1 MATELAKAYVQIIPS
16 AEGIGGKLNGLLGG
30 EAAAAGDR
38 AGQSLGKTLVGT
50 LIKVLAAAGIGK
62 ALQSAFASGSQFET
76 AVAKVATI
84 ADTGSVS
91 IGTLRSQITAM
102 SGETGVAAGD
112 IAEAAY
118 QAISAGQETENAV
131 AFAGQATKLAAAGFT
146 SSASA
151 VDILTTALNAYGMSA
166 DAASHVSDVL
176 LTTQNLG
183 KTSVD
188 ELASSMGRV
197 IPLASAYGVSIE
209 NLSSVLAVL
218 TANGIAT
225 AEASTYTKSML
236 NELGSTGSNVAKV
249 LKAQTGQS
257 FADLMASGKSLGDV
271 LQVLYDS
278 VDGDSTRF
286 NGLWSS
292 VEAGTAAL
300 SLASSGAGRFN
311 EVLGQMQADSKLTES
326 AYETMT
332 DTMAHKMDALKT
344 NAQNLGIALFDAVGG
359 KLGEGVSLAS
369 GYLQALTQGFQSG
382 GLAGLAES
390 LGGIFTDLF
399 MNVLPTVTQSG
410 TELLNGL
417 AAGMAQGVPALLAQ
431 ALPMLET
438 FSGSLR
444 ENAGKLVDAGLNL
457 LVQLAQGLV
466 NGLPTLIAYVPT
478 IVTNI
483 AGIINDNMPK
493 ILLTGLQ
500 ILLMLIQGIVQ
511 SIPALIENAGQIVQ
525 AIFSVIMAF
534 NWISLGGKI
543 VTLLKNG
550 ISNLASLPGKVMR
563 NIARSV
569 YDTFKNGFSWH
580 ALGQNIIQGLI
591 NGVGSMKNLLIE
603 AAKNIAKTFLNSIK
617 KKFGIASPSKV
628 MRDQV
633 GRWIPL
639 GMAEGI
645 QRTAGSVAAAMA
657 NLTDVNEYP
666 FANSKALLA
675 DEFSTRPRR
684 VVRLL
689 TQSETASGPLPGG
702 STAGYTTYLYQTIH
716 THDSLTPA
724 EMTREA
730 EDFLERSKW
739 QIP

>member
-30 EAAAAGDR
+30 EAAAAGDY
-38 AGQSLGKTLVGT
+38 AGKSLGKTLVGT
-50 LIKVLAAAGIGK
+50 LTKVLAAAGIGK

-91 IGTLRSQITAM
+91 IETLRGQITAM

-118 QAISAGQETENAV
+118 QAISAGQKTENAV

-151 VDILTTALNAYGMSA
+151 VDIRTTALNAYGMSA

-225 AEASTYTKSML
+225 AEASTYAKSML

-278 VDGDSTRF
+278 VGGDSTRF

-382 GLAGLAES
+382 GLAGLADS

-399 MNVLPTVTQSG
+399 TNVLPTDTQSG

-444 ENAGKLVDAGLNL
+444 ENAGKLVDAGLHL
-457 LVQLAQGLV
+457 LVQLVQGLV

-478 IVTNI
+478 NVTNI
-483 AGIINDNMPK
+483 AGIINDNLPK
-493 ILLTGLQ
+493 ILLTGIQ

-534 NWISLGGKI
+534 NWISLGDKI

-550 ISNLASLPGKVMR
+550 ISSLASLPGKVMR

-569 YDTFKNGFSWH
+569 YNTVKNGFSWH

-603 AAKNIAKTFLNSIK
+603 AAKNIAKTFLDSIK

-645 QRTAGSVAAAMA
+645 RRTAGSVAAAMA
-657 NLTDVNEYP
+657 NLTDVNEYSIG
-666 FANSKALLA
+666 NLKALLA
-675 DEFSTRPRR
+675 DEWGTRPRR

-689 TQSETASGPLPGG
+689 TQSENASGPLPGG
-702 STAGYTTYLYQTIH
+702 GSGNTTYLYQTIH

>member
-16 AEGIGGKLNGLLGG
+16 AEGIGGKLTGLLGG
-30 EAAAAGDR
+30 EAAAAGDH
-38 AGQSLGKTLVGT
+38 AGKSLGKTLVGT
-50 LIKVLAAAGIGK
+50 LTKVLAAAGIGK
-62 ALQSAFASGSQFET
+62 ALQSAFSSGSQFET

-91 IGTLRSQITAM
+91 IGTLRSQITAL

-112 IAEAAY
+112 LAEAAY
-118 QAISAGQETENAV
+118 QAISAGQKTENAV

-225 AEASTYTKSML
+225 AEASTYAKSML

-382 GLAGLAES
+382 GLAGLADS

-457 LVQLAQGLV
+457 LVQLVQGLV

-493 ILLTGLQ
+493 ILLTGIQ

-534 NWISLGGKI
+534 NWLSLGGKI

-550 ISNLASLPGKVMR
+550 INSLASLPGKVMR

-569 YDTFKNGFSWH
+569 YDTFKHGFSWH

-657 NLTDVNEYP
+657 NLTDVNEYS
-666 FANSKALLA
+666 FASSKALLA
-675 DEFSTRPRR
+675 DEWGTRPRR

-689 TQSETASGPLPGG
+689 TQSETAAGPLPGG
-702 STAGYTTYLYQTIH
+702 STAGTTTNLYQTIH

>member
-30 EAAAAGDR
+30 EAAAAGDY
-38 AGQSLGKTLVGT
+38 AGKSLGKTLVGT
-50 LIKVLAAAGIGK
+50 LTKVLAAAGIGK

-91 IGTLRSQITAM
+91 IETLRGQITAM

-118 QAISAGQETENAV
+118 QAISAGQKTENAV

-225 AEASTYTKSML
+225 AEASTYAKSML

-278 VDGDSTRF
+278 VGGDSTRF

-369 GYLQALTQGFQSG
+369 GYMQALTQGFQSG
-382 GLAGLAES
+382 GLAGLADS

-399 MNVLPTVTQSG
+399 TNVLPTVTQSG

-444 ENAGKLVDAGLNL
+444 ENAGKLVDAGLHL
-457 LVQLAQGLV
+457 LVQLVQGLV

-493 ILLTGLQ
+493 ILLTGIQ

-550 ISNLASLPGKVMR
+550 ISSLASLPGKVMK

-603 AAKNIAKTFLNSIK
+603 AAKNIAKTFLDSIK

-645 QRTAGSVAAAMA
+645 RRTAGSVAAAMA
-657 NLTDVNEYP
+657 NLTDVNEYSIG
-666 FANSKALLA
+666 NLKALLA
-675 DEFSTRPRR
+675 DEWGTRPRR

-689 TQSETASGPLPGG
+689 TQSENASGPLPGG
-702 STAGYTTYLYQTIH
+702 GSGNTTYLYQTIH

>member
-1 MATELAKAYVQIIPS
+1 
-16 AEGIGGKLNGLLGG
+16 
-30 EAAAAGDR
+30 
-38 AGQSLGKTLVGT
+38 
-50 LIKVLAAAGIGK
+50 
-62 ALQSAFASGSQFET
+62 
-76 AVAKVATI
+76 
-84 ADTGSVS
+84 
-91 IGTLRSQITAM
+91 M

-118 QAISAGQETENAV
+118 QAISAGQKTENAV

-225 AEASTYTKSML
+225 AEASTYAKSML

-278 VDGDSTRF
+278 VGGDSTRF

-369 GYLQALTQGFQSG
+369 GYMQALTQGFQSG
-382 GLAGLAES
+382 GLAGLADS

-399 MNVLPTVTQSG
+399 TNVLPTVTQSG

-444 ENAGKLVDAGLNL
+444 ENAGKLVDAGLHL
-457 LVQLAQGLV
+457 LVQLVQGLV

-493 ILLTGLQ
+493 ILLTGIQ

-550 ISNLASLPGKVMR
+550 ISSLASLPGKVMK

-603 AAKNIAKTFLNSIK
+603 AAKNIAKTFLDSIK

-645 QRTAGSVAAAMA
+645 RRTAGSVAAAMA
-657 NLTDVNEYP
+657 NLTDVNEYSIG
-666 FANSKALLA
+666 NLKALLA
-675 DEFSTRPRR
+675 DEWGTRPRR

-689 TQSETASGPLPGG
+689 TQSENASGPLPGG
-702 STAGYTTYLYQTIH
+702 GSGNTTYLYQTIH

>member
-30 EAAAAGDR
+30 EAAAAGDY
-38 AGQSLGKTLVGT
+38 AGKSLGKTLVGT
-50 LIKVLAAAGIGK
+50 LTKVLAAAGIGK

-91 IGTLRSQITAM
+91 IETLRGQITAM

-118 QAISAGQETENAV
+118 QAISAGQKTENAV

-225 AEASTYTKSML
+225 AEASTYAKSML

-278 VDGDSTRF
+278 VGGDSTRF

-382 GLAGLAES
+382 GLAGLANS

-399 MNVLPTVTQSG
+399 TNVLPTVTQSG

-444 ENAGKLVDAGLNL
+444 ENAGKLVDAGLHL
-457 LVQLAQGLV
+457 LVQLVQGLV

-493 ILLTGLQ
+493 ILLTGIQ

-550 ISNLASLPGKVMR
+550 ISSLASLPGKVMR

-569 YDTFKNGFSWH
+569 YNTVKNGFSWH

-603 AAKNIAKTFLNSIK
+603 AAKNIAKTFLDSIK

-645 QRTAGSVAAAMA
+645 RRTAGSVAAAMA
-657 NLTDVNEYP
+657 NLTDVNEYSIG
-666 FANSKALLA
+666 NLKALLA
-675 DEFSTRPRR
+675 DEWGTRPRR

-689 TQSETASGPLPGG
+689 TQSENASGPLPGG
-702 STAGYTTYLYQTIH
+702 GSGNTTYLYQTIH

>member
-30 EAAAAGDR
+30 EAAAAGDY
-38 AGQSLGKTLVGT
+38 AGKSLGKTLVGT
-50 LIKVLAAAGIGK
+50 LTKVLAAAGIGK

-91 IGTLRSQITAM
+91 IETLRGQITAM

-118 QAISAGQETENAV
+118 QAISAGQKTENAV

-225 AEASTYTKSML
+225 AEASTYAKSML

-249 LKAQTGQS
+249 LKEQTGQS

-382 GLAGLAES
+382 GLAGLADS

-399 MNVLPTVTQSG
+399 MNVLPAVTQSG

-444 ENAGKLVDAGLNL
+444 ENAGKLVDAGLHL
-457 LVQLAQGLV
+457 LVQLVQGLV

-478 IVTNI
+478 IITNI

-493 ILLTGLQ
+493 ILLTGIQ

-550 ISNLASLPGKVMR
+550 ISSLASLPGKVMR

-569 YDTFKNGFSWH
+569 YNTFKNGFSWH

-603 AAKNIAKTFLNSIK
+603 AAKNIAKTFLDSIK

-645 QRTAGSVAAAMA
+645 RRTAGSVAAAMA
-657 NLTDVNEYP
+657 NLTDVNEYSIG
-666 FANSKALLA
+666 NSKALLA
-675 DEFSTRPRR
+675 DEWGTRPRR

-702 STAGYTTYLYQTIH
+702 GSGNTTYLYQTIH

>member
-30 EAAAAGDR
+30 EAAAAGGY
-38 AGQSLGKTLVGT
+38 AGKSLGKTLVGT

-62 ALQSAFASGSQFET
+62 ALKSAFASGSQFET

-118 QAISAGQETENAV
+118 QAISAGQKTENAV

-166 DAASHVSDVL
+166 DAAGHVSDVL

-218 TANGIAT
+218 TANGIDT

-249 LKAQTGQS
+249 LKAQS

-369 GYLQALTQGFQSG
+369 GYMQALTQGFQSG
-382 GLAGLAES
+382 GLAGLANS

-399 MNVLPTVTQSG
+399 MNVLPAVTQSG

-444 ENAGKLVDAGLNL
+444 ENAGKLVDAGLHL
-457 LVQLAQGLV
+457 LVQLVQGLV

-493 ILLTGLQ
+493 ILLTGMQ

-511 SIPALIENAGQIVQ
+511 SIPALIENAGQIVL

-550 ISNLASLPGKVMR
+550 ISSLASLPGKVMR

-569 YDTFKNGFSWH
+569 YNTFKNGFSWH

-657 NLTDVNEYP
+657 DLTDVNEYSIG
-666 FANSKALLA
+666 NSKALLA
-675 DEFSTRPRR
+675 DEWGTRPRR

-702 STAGYTTYLYQTIH
+702 GSGNTTNLYQTIH

>member
-382 GLAGLAES
+382 GLAGLANS

-399 MNVLPTVTQSG
+399 MNVLPAVTQSG

-457 LVQLAQGLV
+457 LVQLVQGLV

-550 ISNLASLPGKVMR
+550 ISSLASLPGKVMR

-639 GMAEGI
+639 GMAAGI
-645 QRTAGSVAAAMA
+645 ERTAGSVTDAMA
-657 NLTDVNEYP
+657 DLTDVNEYS

>member
-30 EAAAAGDR
+30 EAAAAGDY
-38 AGQSLGKTLVGT
+38 AGKSLGKTLVGT
-50 LIKVLAAAGIGK
+50 LTKVLAAAGIGK

-91 IGTLRSQITAM
+91 IGTLRGQITAM

-118 QAISAGQETENAV
+118 QAISAGQKTENAV

-166 DAASHVSDVL
+166 DAAGHVSDVL

-225 AEASTYTKSML
+225 AEASTYAKSML

-369 GYLQALTQGFQSG
+369 GYMQALTQGFQSG
-382 GLAGLAES
+382 GLAGLADS

-399 MNVLPTVTQSG
+399 TNVLPTVTQSG

-444 ENAGKLVDAGLNL
+444 ENAGKLVDAGLHL
-457 LVQLAQGLV
+457 LVQLVQGLV

-493 ILLTGLQ
+493 ILLTGIQ

-511 SIPALIENAGQIVQ
+511 SIPALIENAGQIVL

-550 ISNLASLPGKVMR
+550 ISSLASLPGKVMR

-569 YDTFKNGFSWH
+569 YNTFKNGFSWH

-603 AAKNIAKTFLNSIK
+603 AAKNIAKTFLDSIK

-645 QRTAGSVAAAMA
+645 RRTAGSVAAAMA
-657 NLTDVNEYP
+657 NLTDVNEYS

-702 STAGYTTYLYQTIH
+702 GSGNTTYLYQTIH

>member
-1 MATELAKAYVQIIPS
+1 MTRW
-16 AEGIGGKLNGLLGG
+16 
-30 EAAAAGDR
+30 AASWAR
-38 AGQSLGKTLVGT
+38 
-50 LIKVLAAAGIGK
+50 
-62 ALQSAFASGSQFET
+62 
-76 AVAKVATI
+76 
-84 ADTGSVS
+84 
-91 IGTLRSQITAM
+91 
-102 SGETGVAAGD
+102 
-112 IAEAAY
+112 
-118 QAISAGQETENAV
+118 
-131 AFAGQATKLAAAGFT
+131 
-146 SSASA
+146 ASA
-151 VDILTTALNAYGMSA
+151 WPA
-166 DAASHVSDVL
+166 
-176 LTTQNLG
+176 
-183 KTSVD
+183 
-188 ELASSMGRV
+188 
-197 IPLASAYGVSIE
+197 
-209 NLSSVLAVL
+209 
-218 TANGIAT
+218 
-225 AEASTYTKSML
+225 
-236 NELGSTGSNVAKV
+236 
-249 LKAQTGQS
+249 
-257 FADLMASGKSLGDV
+257 
-271 LQVLYDS
+271 
-278 VDGDSTRF
+278 
-286 NGLWSS
+286 
-292 VEAGTAAL
+292 
-300 SLASSGAGRFN
+300 
-311 EVLGQMQADSKLTES
+311 
-326 AYETMT
+326 
-332 DTMAHKMDALKT
+332 
-344 NAQNLGIALFDAVGG
+344 
-359 KLGEGVSLAS
+359 

-382 GLAGLAES
+382 GLAGLADS

-444 ENAGKLVDAGLNL
+444 ENAGKLVDAGLHL
-457 LVQLAQGLV
+457 LVQLVQGLV

-493 ILLTGLQ
+493 ILLTGIQ

-511 SIPALIENAGQIVQ
+511 SIPALIENAGQIVL

-550 ISNLASLPGKVMR
+550 INSLASLPGKVMR

-569 YDTFKNGFSWH
+569 YNTFKNGFSWH

-657 NLTDVNEYP
+657 DLTDVNEYS

-675 DEFSTRPRR
+675 DEWGTRPRR

-702 STAGYTTYLYQTIH
+702 GSGNTTNLYQTIH

>member
-30 EAAAAGDR
+30 EAAAAGDY
-38 AGQSLGKTLVGT
+38 AGKSLGKTLVGT
-50 LIKVLAAAGIGK
+50 LTKVLAAAGIGK

-91 IGTLRSQITAM
+91 IETLRGQITAM

-118 QAISAGQETENAV
+118 QAISAGQKTENAV

-176 LTTQNLG
+176 LTAQNLG

-225 AEASTYTKSML
+225 AEASTYAKSML

-278 VDGDSTRF
+278 VGGDSTRF

-369 GYLQALTQGFQSG
+369 GYMQALTQGFQSG
-382 GLAGLAES
+382 GLAGLADS

-399 MNVLPTVTQSG
+399 TNVLPTVTQSG

-444 ENAGKLVDAGLNL
+444 ENAGKLVDAGLHL
-457 LVQLAQGLV
+457 LVQLVQGLV

-493 ILLTGLQ
+493 ILLTGIQ

-550 ISNLASLPGKVMR
+550 ISSLASLPGKVMK

-603 AAKNIAKTFLNSIK
+603 AAKNIAKTFLDSIK

-645 QRTAGSVAAAMA
+645 RRTAGSVAAAMA
-657 NLTDVNEYP
+657 NLTDVNEYSIG
-666 FANSKALLA
+666 NLKALLA
-675 DEFSTRPRR
+675 DEWGTRPRR

-689 TQSETASGPLPGG
+689 TQSENASGPLPGG
-702 STAGYTTYLYQTIH
+702 GSGNTTYLYQTIH

>member
-30 EAAAAGDR
+30 EAAAAGDY
-38 AGQSLGKTLVGT
+38 AGKSLGKTLVGT
-50 LIKVLAAAGIGK
+50 LTKVLAAAGIGK

-118 QAISAGQETENAV
+118 QAISAGQKTENAV

-166 DAASHVSDVL
+166 DAAGHVSDVL

-225 AEASTYTKSML
+225 AEASTYAKSML

-278 VDGDSTRF
+278 VGGDSTRF

-382 GLAGLAES
+382 GLAGLADS

-399 MNVLPTVTQSG
+399 MNVLPAVTQSG

-444 ENAGKLVDAGLNL
+444 ENAGKLVDAGLHL
-457 LVQLAQGLV
+457 LVQLVQGLV

-493 ILLTGLQ
+493 ILLTGMQ

-550 ISNLASLPGKVMR
+550 ISSLASLPGKVMK

-603 AAKNIAKTFLNSIK
+603 AAKNIAKTFLDSIK

-645 QRTAGSVAAAMA
+645 RRTAGSVAAAMA
-657 NLTDVNEYP
+657 NLTDVNEYSIG
-666 FANSKALLA
+666 NSKALLA
-675 DEFSTRPRR
+675 DEWGTRPRR

-702 STAGYTTYLYQTIH
+702 GSGNTTYLYQTIH

>member
-30 EAAAAGDR
+30 EAAAAGDY
-38 AGQSLGKTLVGT
+38 AGKSLGKTLVGT
-50 LIKVLAAAGIGK
+50 MIKVLAAAGIGK
-62 ALQSAFASGSQFET
+62 ALQSAFKSGSQFET

-91 IGTLRSQITAM
+91 IETLRGQITAM
-102 SGETGVAAGD
+102 SSETGVAAGD

-118 QAISAGQETENAV
+118 QAISAGQKTENAV

-225 AEASTYTKSML
+225 AEASTYAKSML

-249 LKAQTGQS
+249 LKEQTGQS

-278 VDGDSTRF
+278 VGGDSTRF

-300 SLASSGAGRFN
+300 SLASSGADRFN
-311 EVLGQMQADSKLTES
+311 GVLGQMQADSKLTES
-326 AYETMT
+326 AYKTMT

-382 GLAGLAES
+382 GLAGLADS

-410 TELLNGL
+410 TELLNCL

-444 ENAGKLVDAGLNL
+444 ENAGKLVDAGLHL
-457 LVQLAQGLV
+457 LVQLVQGLV
-466 NGLPTLIAYVPT
+466 QGLPTLIAYVPT

-493 ILLTGLQ
+493 ILLTGIQ

-511 SIPALIENAGQIVQ
+511 SIPALIENAGQIVL

-534 NWISLGGKI
+534 KWISLGGKI

-550 ISNLASLPGKVMR
+550 ISSLASLPGKVMR

-569 YDTFKNGFSWH
+569 YNTVKNGFSWH

-603 AAKNIAKTFLNSIK
+603 AAKNIAKTFLNSITK
-617 KKFGIASPSKV
+617 MAQSFGMEIT
-628 MRDQV
+628 
-633 GRWIPL
+633 
-639 GMAEGI
+639 AEGVETVEQLMFLCNLDCDDI
-645 QRTAGSVAAAMA
+645 QG
-657 NLTDVNEYP
+657 YY
-666 FANSKALLA
+666 
-675 DEFSTRPRR
+675 FSR
-684 VVRLL
+684 
-689 TQSETASGPLPGG
+689 PLPVKEYEECLKD
-702 STAGYTTYLYQTIH
+702 AG
-716 THDSLTPA
+716 
-724 EMTREA
+724 M
-730 EDFLERSKW
+730 
-739 QIP
+739 